1 MATRRHTAS
10 GGTLESTIKGVMS
23 SKGFRVVKYCDWKKR
38 PTAYGDELLLTTV
51 PYDTIYGEKGRTEFL
66 LISAKY
72 KITARIECKWQQGS
86 GSVDEKLPYLY
97 LNCIETMPETHI
109 IIVIDGRGWK
119 AGAIPWL
126 KDAVTKKKYTTAP
139 STKVIEV
146 FSLSEFMAWAN
157 TTFRP

>member
-10 GGTLESTIKGVMS
+10 GGTLESTIKSVLS
-23 SKGFRVVKYCDWKKR
+23 SKGFQIVKYRDWKKR
-38 PTAYGDELLLTTV
+38 PTAYGGELLLTTV

-66 LISAKY
+66 LISARHN
-72 KITARIECKWQQGS
+72 ITARIECKWQQGS

-109 IIVIDGRGWK
+109 IIVIDGAGWK
-119 AGAIPWL
+119 PGAIPWL
-126 KDAVTKKKYTTAP
+126 KDAVARNRYTTAP
-139 STKVIEV
+139 STKVIKV
-146 FSLSEFMAWAN
+146 VSLAEFITWAN